1 MISLLG
7 LRTLAA
13 VVETGSI
20 RAAANRLSRTP
31 SAVSMMLKQLEGE
44 VGGALFAGERKNLLS
59 ELGLRVH
66 AEAKVL
72 LEHYARASAA
82 MTSFAENRIGRCDV
96 ACVPSVAANFL
107 PEAIAKARCR
117 IGSFSIQVRDMD
129 SQSVIEAVEDR
140 SVEVGFC
147 VISHQRPGLAFEPL
161 FRERLDFVCRRDHRL
176 GGAEKPVSWDE
187 IDPAEFIANGSAAT
201 ISSDPARTIVN
212 HSLLRARNVTS
223 ILAMVQAGLGVTVLP
238 RLCRH
243 QSSPEVVFLP
253 LDDEMAERMLGW
265 IRTDERALLPAT
277 HHLIAE
283 LKQVIDRRSVDL
295 DYVVL
300 SEGNEGVGQR
310 GSNGRLAHE
319 QIVITTDRHAR
330 RRLLQ
335 R

>member
-7 LRTLAA
+7 LRTLVA

-20 RAAANRLSRTP
+20 RTAANRLGRTP

-44 VGGALFAGERKNLLS
+44 VGGALFAGDRKNLLS

-66 AEAKVL
+66 AEAKAL

-82 MTSFAENRIGRCDV
+82 MMSFAENQIGRCDV
-96 ACVPSVAANFL
+96 ACVPSIAANFL

-129 SQSVIEAVEDR
+129 SRSVIEAVEDG

-147 VISHQRPGLAFEPL
+147 VMSHRRPGLAFEPL

-176 GGAEKPVSWDE
+176 GSAEKPWDE
-187 IDPAEFIANGSAAT
+187 IDPSEFIANGSAAT
-201 ISSDPARTIVN
+201 ISSDPARAIVD

-243 QSSPEVVFLP
+243 QSSPEVLFQP
-253 LDDEMAERMLGW
+253 LDDETAERILGW
-265 IRTDERALLPAT
+265 IKTDERALLPAT
-277 HHLIAE
+277 HYLIAE

-300 SEGNEGVGQR
+300 SGGK
-310 GSNGRLAHE
+310 
-319 QIVITTDRHAR
+319 
-330 RRLLQ
+330 
-335 R
+335 